1 MTVTVTGGS
10 SPSNENIDRM
20 LDASTY
26 FWNQTTSGVSEIVIT
41 IENLPKNFTHTT
53 HMGITFGN
61 EGWRAKN
68 VKLEAYYSSQWNTL
82 KDVTNQTEEYVHIRH
97 TTGSNAQTKL
107 RWTELI

>member
-1 MTVTVTGGS
+1 
-10 SPSNENIDRM
+10 
-20 LDASTY
+20 
-26 FWNQTTSGVSEIVIT
+26 
-41 IENLPKNFTHTT
+41 
-53 HMGITFGN
+53 MGITFGN

-107 RWTELI
+107 RWTLSNQLNINKNSFYLLLQL